1 MEARARRKAR
11 YKSLMNDVLIPSVLS
26 LAIAGVAGR
35 MGRQLTA
42 AALDAGLC
50 VTGGSE
56 APGSVGLKEDIGEMA
71 GRKPLRLRP
80 VTDPVDAATGAD
92 IWMDFSQPAATLA
105 ALDALKH
112 TQVRAAIIGTTGFDD
127 TGERAIRDAAKQLAI
142 VHAGNFSI
150 GVNVLTALARIASE
164 RLGPDWD
171 IEILETH
178 HRHKT
183 DAPSG
188 TALMLGEAA
197 AQGRGAKLSELRA
210 HPYDGPDAKRSEGM
224 IGFSS
229 RRSGGVIGEHEM
241 TFASDKE
248 IITLGHTAL
257 ERSVFA
263 EGAVRAAIW
272 VADKAPGLYGMDDV
286 LGLSTEA

>member
-1 MEARARRKAR
+1 
-11 YKSLMNDVLIPSVLS
+11 MNDVLIPSVLS

-42 AALDAGLC
+42 AALDAGLHI
-50 VTGGSE
+50 TGGSE
-56 APGSVGLKEDIGEMA
+56 APGSAGLKEDIGELA

-112 TQVRAAIIGTTGFDD
+112 TQVRAAIIGTTGFDEA
-127 TGERAIRDAAKQLAI
+127 GERAIVEAAKQLAI
-142 VHAGNFSI
+142 VRAGNFSV
-150 GVNVLTALARIASE
+150 GVTVLTALVKIASE
-164 RLGPDWD
+164 RFGPEWD

-178 HRHKT
+178 HRHKI

-197 AQGRGAKLSELRA
+197 AEGRGEKLSDLRA
-210 HPYDGPDAKRSEGM
+210 RPYDGPDAKRCAGE
-224 IGFSS
+224 IGFAS
-229 RRSGGVIGEHEM
+229 RRCGGVIGEHEV

-248 IITLGHTAL
+248 TISLGHTAL
-257 ERSVFA
+257 DRSVFA
-263 EGAVRAAIW
+263 QGAVRAAIW
-272 VADKAPGLYGMDDV
+272 AADKAPGLYGMEDV
-286 LGLSTEA
+286 LGMSAKA